1 MSQSLR
7 TINSSHIAF
16 GVACGLLLFAISWF
30 GLLSLF
36 RSELMIWQHPAIQL
50 DEQNL
55 QPLSP
60 DVLIQRAREQGFLF
74 NEFRL
79 ELARGEDRF
88 AQILAQDENKRLHE
102 RFLDVHTGKILQAP
116 EQSIADYFWQWHTDL
131 LLPKP
136 WGRYLVGLLG
146 VALFYL
152 LIVGIFGQRKFG
164 RSYLTWRRDKS
175 KRLWF
180 SDGHRFFGAWLAPF
194 QLLMGFSGALL
205 GLAGLLLGL
214 IALVAFD
221 GDRHKATAALFGEEP
236 VLQQQ
241 KAPMAPLAPMFE
253 QFEQIWPGSKIER
266 VEYHG
271 YGDAGGQVH
280 IRGTWLAR
288 WAAMQEM
295 HFDAVTGEH
304 LRQTDFTELGS
315 GGYLYSLAVTL
326 HLVRFYQPIVKIFYA
341 LLTFG
346 LLALMLF
353 GVLLALDK
361 RRSGEFSWH
370 WLRCSYWLC
379 LAMPS
384 ASAVL
389 LLDAQLAQLWA
400 RAVSAPGPLF
410 WLSLSF
416 AILALM
422 WTRSHRQALQR
433 AAGMLAILLAAS
445 AALSLSQGVADP
457 IVLAVDIGLLLL
469 ALFSAGIYWR
479 MRRVLATTPSPSF
492 LSLISLPA
500 FFTKPKTQQ
509 KEIP

>member
-1 MSQSLR
+1 MNQALR
-7 TINSSHIAF
+7 TLNSSHIAF

-36 RSELMIWQHPAIQL
+36 RSELMIWQYPEIQRS
-50 DEQNL
+50 EQNA
-55 QPLSP
+55 QPLSA
-60 DVLIQRAREQGFLF
+60 DILIQRAREQGFLF
-74 NEFRL
+74 EEFRL

-88 AQILAQDENKRLHE
+88 AQILAQDENKRLHQ
-102 RFLDVHTGKILQAP
+102 RVLDIHTGEFLNAS
-116 EQSIADYFWQWHTDL
+116 ELNVADYFWQWHTDL

-152 LIVGIFGQRKFG
+152 WIVGVFGQRKFA

-175 KRLWF
+175 RRLWF

-214 IALVAFD
+214 IALVAFE

-241 KAPMAPLAPMFE
+241 AAPMAPLQPMFA
-253 QFEQIWPGSKIER
+253 QFEQIWPNSKIER

-271 YGDAGGQVH
+271 YGLAGSQVH
-280 IRGTWLAR
+280 IRGTWLDR

-295 HFDAVTGEH
+295 HFDAVTGER
-304 LRQTDFTELGS
+304 LRQTDFTELGA

-326 HLVRFYQPIVKIFYA
+326 HLVRFYQPMVKIFYA
-341 LLTFG
+341 LLTLG

-353 GVLLALDK
+353 GLLLALDK
-361 RRSGEFSWH
+361 RRAGEASWH
-370 WLRCSYWLC
+370 WLRLSYWLC
-379 LAMPS
+379 LSLPS

-389 LLDAQLAQLWA
+389 LLDIQLAQLWA
-400 RAVSAPGPLF
+400 RAASAPGPLF
-410 WLSLSF
+410 WLSLLF
-416 AILALM
+416 AMLWLM
-422 WTRSHRQALQR
+422 FSRSHRHALQR
-433 AAGMLAILLAAS
+433 AAGMLTVLLAAS
-445 AALSLSQGVADP
+445 AALSVLQGVADP
-457 IVLAVDIGLLLL
+457 IVLAVDIGLFLL
-469 ALFSAGIYWR
+469 ALFSAGIFWR
-479 MRRVLATTPSPSF
+479 LQRALAKTTSVPPQLFNRSLTFFTTP
-492 LSLISLPA
+492 
-500 FFTKPKTQQ
+500 TKDQ
-509 KEIP
+509 KETP